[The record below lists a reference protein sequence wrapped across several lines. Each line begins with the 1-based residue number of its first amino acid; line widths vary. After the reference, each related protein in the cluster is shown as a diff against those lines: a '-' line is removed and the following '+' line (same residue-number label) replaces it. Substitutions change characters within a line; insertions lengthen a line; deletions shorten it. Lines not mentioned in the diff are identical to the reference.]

1 MADSILGYVPL
12 PPLTDDQ
19 YRAYGFPCDVR
30 TGEKRRK
37 GRIERKAERLDWITV
52 RSIAGTEF
60 KIAGKAQ
67 LLGDGYSDNERVGGY
82 WISFNGPTNSVGHNV
97 VLVNSVPAVC
107 ELACLN
113 LQRWA
118 LQEGCSWE
126 GVKLLNYER
135 MKLHEV
141 TPTFLHEFSTREEA
155 VSISR
160 DARLAMELHN
170 GRGNDDKPRAEPA
183 FGVGPSYEGTGY
195 LKTRDIDLAGYVKYR
210 NMVTS
215 QVFESDEVRLAI
227 YDKGERSF
235 RLEPLLK
242 GAFLSRTGLDY
253 PEAWRL
259 YGGEGPYPMIY
270 ARIRELLF
278 LHANLRSDEPSAEE
292 VERLL
297 NPSDAKVVR
306 WHLSGRDVRQHP
318 AVVADRDRLAQQK
331 YFSDMKRRVLTRL
344 RIDLSISWARQCAA
358 QWDRLRQAL
367 RYPGMFAPP
376 TELQDQV
383 FSPPSVDRLVL
394 ELKTDI
400 ARLAPR
406 RLSTMVLDPICQDP
420 PPLSISSL
428 RVSAS
433 ARRLLDRRKIPL
445 HGLLRCHTLGSFG
458 DMSLDEVAHQRAA
471 LRAGG
476 CVASHFLIGN
486 GKICISTD
494 QRTGLTCVERI

>member
-12 PPLTDDQ
+12 PPLTDNQ

-37 GRIERKAERLDWITV
+37 GRIERKGERLDWITV

-67 LLGDGYSDNERVGGY
+67 LLGDGYSDKERVGGY
-82 WISFNGPTNSVGHNV
+82 WVSFNGPTNSVGNNI
-97 VLVNSVPAVC
+97 LLMNSVPKVCQLAV
-107 ELACLN
+107 LH

-141 TPTFLHEFSTREEA
+141 TPTFLHEFSTRDEA

-160 DARLAMELHN
+160 DVRLAMELHN
-170 GRGNDDKPRAEPA
+170 GRGNGDKPRAERA

-195 LKTRDIDLAGYVKYR
+195 LKTRDIDLAGYVKCR
-210 NMVTS
+210 NMETS
-215 QVFESDEVRLAI
+215 HWFESDEVRLAI
-227 YDKGERSF
+227 YDKGECRF
-235 RLEPLLK
+235 RLESLLK
-242 GAFLSRTGLDY
+242 GAFLSRTGLDH

-259 YGGEGPYPMIY
+259 YGGDGPYPMIY

-278 LHANLRSDEPSAEE
+278 LHVNLRSDEPSVEE

-297 NPSDAKVVR
+297 NPNDAEVAR
-306 WHLSGRDVRQHP
+306 WHLSGRDAKQHP
-318 AVVADRDRLAQQK
+318 AVVADRDRLGQQK
-331 YFSDMKRRVLTRL
+331 YFSDLKRRVLTRL
-344 RIDLSISWARQCAA
+344 RIDLSIRWDRQCAA
-358 QWDRLRQAL
+358 QWERLRKAL
-367 RYPGMFAPP
+367 MYPGMYWPP
-376 TELQDQV
+376 VELRDDV
-383 FSPPSVDRLVL
+383 FCPQSVDRLVL
-394 ELKTDI
+394 ELETDI

-406 RLSTMVLDPICQDP
+406 RLSTMVLDPICQE
-420 PPLSISSL
+420 PPLVSTSSL
-428 RVSAS
+428 RVSTS
-433 ARRLLDRRKIPL
+433 ARRLLDIRKIPL

-494 QRTGLTCVERI
+494 QRTGLTCVESI